1 MSKQIQPVQIW
12 KNGVSKSASVLSAI
26 IINDDLASSATF
38 YYQLK
43 EGDSQDA
50 EGNVISG
57 QSLADGNVSM
67 SGQDYIDWDNSNDSA
82 YAYIASQLN
91 LVII

>member
-1 MSKQIQPVQIW
+1 MKQIQPVQIW
-12 KNGVSKSASVLSAI
+12 KNGVSKQASVLSAI
-26 IINDDLASSATF
+26 LINDDLQSSATF

-43 EGDSQDA
+43 EADSQDA
-50 EGNVISG
+50 DGNTIQG

-67 SGQDYIDWDNSNDSA
+67 SGDSYLGWDGSNDAA
-82 YAYIASQLN
+82 YAFIASQLN

>member
-1 MSKQIQPVQIW
+1 MKQIQPVQIW
-12 KNGVSKSASVLSAI
+12 KNGESKSTSVLDAI
-26 IINDDLASSATF
+26 LINDDLATSATF

-50 EGNVISG
+50 EGNAIIG
-57 QSLADGNVSM
+57 QSLADGNVGM
-67 SGQDYIDWDNSNDSA
+67 SGQDYIDWDNSNDGA
-82 YAYIASQLN
+82 YAFIASQLN

>member
-1 MSKQIQPVQIW
+1 MKQIQPVQIW

-38 YYQLK
+38 YYQLI

-67 SGQDYIDWDNSNDSA
+67 SGQDYIDWDNSNDGA

>member
-1 MSKQIQPVQIW
+1 MKQIQPVQIW
-12 KNGVSKSASVLSAI
+12 KNGVSKQASVLSAI
-26 IINDDLASSATF
+26 LINDDLQSSATF

-43 EGDSQDA
+43 EADSQDA

-57 QSLADGNVSM
+57 SSLADGNVSM
-67 SGQDYIDWDNSNDSA
+67 SGQDYIDWDNSNDGA

>member
-1 MSKQIQPVQIW
+1 MKSIQPVQIW
-12 KNGVSKSASVLSAI
+12 KNGESKSASVLSAI
-26 IINDDLASSATF
+26 LINDDLATSATF

-67 SGQDYIDWDNSNDSA
+67 SGQDYQDWDDSNDGA
-82 YAYIASQLN
+82 YAFIASQLN
-91 LVII
+91 LTIL